1 MRFTLDSNK
10 RLKSKKSIARLFESG
25 RRVYKSPIR
34 AIYFLDSS
42 STENGFQLGV
52 SVPKRNFKKA
62 VDRNL
67 IKRRMR
73 EAFRLNQH
81 LLKLTHRVD
90 IMLIYSQNEILDYAQ
105 IEKSILKI
113 IQILN
118 SNESERIEEK

>member
-1 MRFTLDSNK
+1 
-10 RLKSKKSIARLFESG
+10 
-25 RRVYKSPIR
+25 
-34 AIYFLDSS
+34 
-42 STENGFQLGV
+42 
-52 SVPKRNFKKA
+52 
-62 VDRNL
+62 
-67 IKRRMR
+67 MR

-90 IMLIYSQNEILDYAQ
+90 IMLIYSQNEILEYAQ